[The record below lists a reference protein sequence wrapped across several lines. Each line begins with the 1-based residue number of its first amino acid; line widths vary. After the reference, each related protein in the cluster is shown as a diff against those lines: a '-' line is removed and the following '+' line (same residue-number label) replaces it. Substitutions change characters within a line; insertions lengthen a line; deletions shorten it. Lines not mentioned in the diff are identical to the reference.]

1 MQWFKHF
8 NDWHR
13 DLDILDCSMRF
24 GSDAYHFF
32 LFLREIY
39 AKEYENRSTEGF
51 VRISRNY
58 FIHSLKVRD
67 KKILAMFDF
76 FKKRNRLDF
85 RCDSE
90 FYHVYL
96 IDFKKLIG
104 HWRNRDKP
112 GAGAPVVSL
121 YSNEEE
127 KREEEKIYE
136 EQKKE
141 EEGVVCVANE
151 ILDYFNKKTGKNF
164 NNPSLILTL
173 LREGRKKEDFLHII
187 DVKSE
192 DDFFRKNR
200 RLFNPQTFFSGDH
213 FEKYLQEYHDRENT
227 ADTPSKKPSPP
238 APVNKEKEIA
248 YYHFLKKECPS
259 LQSGFIQL
267 LTQYNLLDF
276 LKMHGFN
283 ADDYGFAVVSFEN
296 NILRIFSPSSFPG
309 YTTLLGIYLKEEAG
323 VTLEY
328 VWKVPDDF
336 IHSPSTAG

>member
-1 MQWFKHF
+1 MKWFKHF
-8 NDWHR
+8 TDWHR
-13 DLDILDCSMRF
+13 DPDVLDGYARF
-24 GSDAYHFF
+24 EHFAYVY
-32 LFLREIY
+32 LQCLRETF
-39 AKEYENRSTEGF
+39 A
-51 VRISRNY
+51 
-58 FIHSLKVRD
+58 
-67 KKILAMFDF
+67 DF
-76 FKKRNRLDF
+76 FESRDERGYIRVSLRHMTQRCRTRPGKFLEVSAFFRERKRIDYYRDGEFLMIKLLDF
-85 RCDSE
+85 ER
-90 FYHVYL
+90 
-96 IDFKKLIG
+96 LIG
-104 HWRNRDKP
+104 HWRQRRDNTD
-112 GAGAPVVSL
+112 GAPVVHCHGD
-121 YSNEEE
+121 EEE

-141 EEGVVCVANE
+141 EESVVCVANE

-227 ADTPSKKPSPP
+227 ADTPSKNPSLP

-248 YYHFLKKECPS
+248 YYQFLKKECPS

-283 ADDYGFAVVSFEN
+283 ADDYGFAVVSLEN

-323 VTLEY
+323 ITLEY
-328 VWKVPDDF
+328 VWTVPDDF
-336 IHSPSTAG
+336 VPSSAGG